1 MADDPHAAIIGIYQ
15 ITLYGILVTEDSF
28 LKGLRRCERTSLG
41 HRVAS
46 AVIPDKVPTELA
58 DQIYDEV
65 GEHTRRIVEEKWAS
79 CSTRDERLHKFAV
92 EAEFPGT
99 AKEAS
104 IRFLDRTINATSV
117 ALSTAINTAT
127 PIDSNNP
134 ITYYIHLSTAEK
146 HPEPKEFAGQA
157 TSFHPVFPNQQGV
170 FWGNAKSFV
179 VGKQENE
186 QKSPEITTDMLMY
199 LEDPHDLPTSHSD
212 PHTHRLVQLGGI
224 KEAIKN
230 WDGELIKNLVNFM
243 ELEVVPFDAGMPFE
257 PEILQY
263 QRVHE

>member
-58 DQIYDEV
+58 DQIFDEV

-92 EAEFPGT
+92 EADFPGT

-104 IRFLDRTINATSV
+104 IRFVSHRN
-117 ALSTAINTAT
+117 
-127 PIDSNNP
+127 
-134 ITYYIHLSTAEK
+134 
-146 HPEPKEFAGQA
+146 EPKTA
-157 TSFHPVFPNQQGV
+157 
-170 FWGNAKSFV
+170 
-179 VGKQENE
+179 
-186 QKSPEITTDMLMY
+186 
-199 LEDPHDLPTSHSD
+199 
-212 PHTHRLVQLGGI
+212 RLTR
-224 KEAIKN
+224 N
-230 WDGELIKNLVNFM
+230 
-243 ELEVVPFDAGMPFE
+243 
-257 PEILQY
+257 
-263 QRVHE
+263 